1 MPKPK
6 GYTTDQAA
14 AETGYHVE
22 TIRRMIREGKIDRNK
37 DGTIRPY
44 SVAMLKR
51 AKAARE
57 TSEAAN
63 RRARQAAAKEAL
75 SKVFLTRVEA
85 AGIIGCAPRT
95 VDRMIQRGDLGI
107 NEERRK
113 YGAPAIKR
121 VDCMRIKKQR
131 GGE

>member
-1 MPKPK
+1 MNKLS
-6 GYTTDQAA
+6 YTTDEAA

-22 TIRRMIREGKIDRNK
+22 TIRRLIREGKVDRNK
-37 DGTIRPY
+37 DGSIRGY
-44 SVAMLKR
+44 SVDMLKR

-57 TSEAAN
+57 NSEAAN

-95 VDRMIQRGDLGI
+95 VDRMVERGELRI
-107 NEERRK
+107 NDERRK
-113 YGAPAIKR
+113 YGAPAIR
-121 VDCMRIKKQR
+121 RTDCIKIKKQR
-131 GGE
+131 GGK